1 MNVKDKRVV
10 VTGAASGIGKALSE
24 AFHQAGA
31 QSIVAVDMNIEGAQE
46 TANSVNGIAVQ
57 ANVGKEED
65 IINVVEKAN
74 EHAGGIDIFCSN
86 AGILSLGDEQ
96 SSNEDWNKNWNLHV
110 MSHVFA
116 SKKLIPDMLKRG
128 SGYFVN
134 TASAAGLL
142 SHIDSA
148 TYSTTKHAAIG
159 FAEWLAITYG
169 KKGIGVSIL
178 CPQAVKTAMIKGREN
193 EVSALDG
200 MMKPETVAIEVVKAI
215 KNDIFLISPHSE
227 VVGYFQNKANNY
239 ARWIGGMQK
248 LRSRLKS

>member
-1 MNVKDKRVV
+1 MN
-10 VTGAASGIGKALSE
+10 INLSE
-24 AFHQAGA
+24 EELKKLPRPIRKEPAITPRIMHLGPGAFFR
-31 QSIVAVDMNIEGAQE
+31 SFVASLIDE
-46 TANSVNGIAVQ
+46 VNQKFGLL
-57 ANVGKEED
+57 
-65 IINVVEKAN
+65 
-74 EHAGGIDIFCSN
+74 DIFFSN

-96 SSNEDWNKNWNLHV
+96 TSNEDWDKNWNLHV
-110 MSHVFA
+110 MSHIFA
-116 SKKLIPDMLKRG
+116 AKKLLPDMLKRG

-148 TYSTTKHAAIG
+148 TYTTTKHATIG

-178 CPQAVKTAMIKGREN
+178 CPQAVETSMTKGREN

-200 MMKPETVAIEVVKAI
+200 MMKPEDVAIDVIKAI
-215 KNDIFLISPHSE
+215 KNEIFLISPHEE

-239 ARWIGGMQK
+239 SRWIGGMQK

>member
-1 MNVKDKRVV
+1 MEIKNKVIVI
-10 VTGAASGIGKALSE
+10 TGG
-24 AFHQAGA
+24 
-31 QSIVAVDMNIEGAQE
+31 
-46 TANSVNGIAVQ
+46 
-57 ANVGKEED
+57 
-65 IINVVEKAN
+65 
-74 EHAGGIDIFCSN
+74 AGGIGLAIAKSLLMEEPKVVILADISFDDFDFNNNKVINKKCNVTKQLDLNNLINEVNKEFGLIDIFFSN

-96 SSNEDWNKNWNLHV
+96 SSNEDWDKNWNLHV
-110 MSHVFA
+110 MSHIFA
-116 SKKLIPDMLKRG
+116 AQKLIPDMLKRG

-148 TYSTTKHAAIG
+148 TYTTTKHAAIG

-178 CPQAVKTAMIKGREN
+178 CPQAVETSMTKGREN

-200 MMKPETVAIEVVKAI
+200 MMKPEDVAIDVIKAI
-215 KNDIFLISPHSE
+215 KDEIFLISPHEE

-239 ARWIGGMQK
+239 SRWIGGMQK
-248 LRSRLKS
+248 LRGRLKS

>member
-1 MNVKDKRVV
+1 MRLNRWL
-10 VTGAASGIGKALSE
+10 IL
-24 AFHQAGA
+24 AG
-31 QSIVAVDMNIEGAQE
+31 NIPYNLINE
-46 TANSVNGIAVQ
+46 VN
-57 ANVGKEED
+57 
-65 IINVVEKAN
+65 N
-74 EHAGGIDIFCSN
+74 EFGLIDIFFSN

-96 SSNEDWNKNWNLHV
+96 SSNEDWDKNWKLHV
-110 MSHVFA
+110 MSHIFA
-116 SKKLIPDMLKRG
+116 AQKLIPDMLKRG

-148 TYSTTKHAAIG
+148 TYTTTKHAAIG

-178 CPQAVKTAMIKGREN
+178 CPQAVETSMTKGREN

-200 MMKPETVAIEVVKAI
+200 MMKPEDVAIDVINAI
-215 KNDIFLISPHSE
+215 KCETFLISPHEE
-227 VVGYFQNKANNY
+227 VVSYFQNKANNY
-239 ARWIGGMQK
+239 SRWIGGMQK